1 MREYIKCFPG
11 DWAGQKCL
19 QKKSEQISLQISY
32 LLLFHFYTSLCLP
45 MSAHSNETMKV
56 VSPVK
61 CPANSLRMEAK
72 IRHIQ
77 HQKGS

>member
-1 MREYIKCFPG
+1 MF
-11 DWAGQKCL
+11 A
-19 QKKSEQISLQISY
+19 KKSEQMSLQISY

-45 MSAHSNETMKV
+45 MSAHSNETTKV

-61 CPANSLRMEAK
+61 CPANSLGMEAK

-77 HQKGS
+77 HHWELKVNDLQNSS